1 MVTAGWAGYAALG
14 RVGWGGSVGRVGRA
28 DRVDK
33 VDRGGRE
40 ADRGASKRC
49 EELEKVDGRPV
60 EVDPCDAP
68 SHPGKAKMVPT

>member
-1 MVTAGWAGYAALG
+1 MG
-14 RVGWGGSVGRVGRA
+14 RVGWVGRVGRVGLVGRA

-40 ADRGASKRC
+40 ADRGASRRC